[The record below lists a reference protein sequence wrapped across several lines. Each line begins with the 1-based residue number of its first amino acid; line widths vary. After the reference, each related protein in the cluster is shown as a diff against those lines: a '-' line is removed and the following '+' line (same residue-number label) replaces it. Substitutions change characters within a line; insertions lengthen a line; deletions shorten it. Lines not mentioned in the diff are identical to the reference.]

1 MIKLDILF
9 GQIGHHNARERK
21 VLRDLRGLKKEKI
34 CQSKN
39 QSERGI
45 TMKMISKAKTENL
58 LDYMQSMKPS
68 VHIPP
73 TEDERV
79 REAVTEALKTCRFGK
94 VAEVTRRIMAGQNV
108 EEVCAELKIDRWQVN
123 MCLGEFYTTWEKLY
137 ESKLNREAKN
147 RADKKWL

>member
-1 MIKLDILF
+1 
-9 GQIGHHNARERK
+9 
-21 VLRDLRGLKKEKI
+21 
-34 CQSKN
+34 
-39 QSERGI
+39 
-45 TMKMISKAKTENL
+45 MISKAKTENL
-58 LDYMQSMKPS
+58 LDYMQSMKPF

-94 VAEVTRRIMAGQNV
+94 VADVTRRIMAGQNV

-123 MCLGEFYTTWEKLY
+123 MCLGEFHTMWVRLY
-137 ESKLNREAKN
+137 ESKLKREAKN

>member
-1 MIKLDILF
+1 M
-9 GQIGHHNARERK
+9 
-21 VLRDLRGLKKEKI
+21 KI
-34 CQSKN
+34 
-39 QSERGI
+39 
-45 TMKMISKAKTENL
+45 ISKAKTENL

-73 TEDERV
+73 AEDERV